1 MSSERDKMDT
11 FWKKQTTSSPLF
23 PDIEW
28 NKPQQRSKAGKLAI
42 VGGNKLG
49 FVAVGD
55 AYGIAKELGAGHI
68 RAVMPDA
75 LKRTIPSSITDAYF
89 VPSNTSGGFS
99 RDALPELIAA
109 CQWADVCLLVGDS
122 GRNSETAM
130 AFESLLSSYDGH
142 IVITRDAVD
151 LIRPASSSVVARP
164 NTTLVLSFA
173 QLQKLFQSVYYP
185 KILSFSMQL
194 MQLVDILHKFTLTY
208 PVTIVT
214 FHQSQL
220 IVAHDG
226 RVVSQEFDEPMA
238 IWRGITAAKA
248 ASYLLWT
255 PKQPLEAITASI
267 TH

>member
-1 MSSERDKMDT
+1 MDYT
-11 FWKKQTTSSPLF
+11 FWKKQTASSPLF

-28 NKPQQRSKAGKLAI
+28 NKPQQKNHAGKLAV

-49 FVAVGD
+49 FMAVGE
-55 AYGIAKELGAGHI
+55 AYTVAKELGAGQV
-68 RAVMPDA
+68 RVVMPDA
-75 LKRTIPSSITDAYF
+75 LKRTIPTSITDAYF

-99 RDALPELIAA
+99 REALPELIAT

-122 GRNSETAM
+122 GRNSETA
-130 AFESLLSSYDGH
+130 AALETLLSSHPGH

-151 LIRPASSSVVARP
+151 LIRPASATLVNRP

-173 QLQKLFQSVYYP
+173 QLQKLFQAVYYP

-194 MQLVDILHKFTLTY
+194 MQLVDTVHKFTLTY

-220 IVAHDG
+220 IIAQDG
-226 RVVSQEFDEPMA
+226 EVVTQEFDEPMA
-238 IWRGITAAKA
+238 IWRGTTAAKA

-255 PKQPLEAITASI
+255 PGKPLEAIAASI
-267 TH
+267 VH

>member
-1 MSSERDKMDT
+1 MDT
-11 FWKKQTTSSPLF
+11 FWKKQTASSPLF

-28 NKPQQRSKAGKLAI
+28 NKPEQKNHAGKLAV

-55 AYGIAKELGAGHI
+55 AYGVAKELGAGYV

-75 LKRTIPSSITDAYF
+75 LKRTIPTSITDAYF
-89 VPSNTSGGFS
+89 VASNNSGGFS
-99 RDALPELIAA
+99 REALPELQAA
-109 CQWADVCLLVGDS
+109 CHWADVCLLVGDS

-130 AFESLLSSYDGH
+130 AFESLLSSYGGH

-151 LIRPASSSVVARP
+151 LLRPASASVVARDK
-164 NTTLVLSFA
+164 TTLVMSFA

-194 MQLVDILHKFTLTY
+194 MQLVDTLHKFTLTY

-220 IVAHDG
+220 ITAHAG
-226 RVVSQEFDEPMA
+226 EVITQEFDQPMA
-238 IWRGITAAKA
+238 IWRGVTAAKA
-248 ASYLLWT
+248 ATYLLWT
-255 PKQPLEAITASI
+255 PQKPIEAITASLL
-267 TH
+267 H